1 MSYSQHNLGSLRRDF
16 DLKIRD
22 QLLFDPIGTLKPSA
36 WLAETLAKGQDLAVT
51 SEKARG
57 EFIVAP
63 VLMDCRTIL
72 GHDLRIFSGAQL
84 DVDAAHGLN
93 GECDFILARSESSQV
108 FQALLMVLLEAKKQD
123 MEAGLGQCAAQLLG
137 ARLYNEKEGKAV
149 HSVYGCVTTG
159 DAWQFLKLAGNELL
173 IHPERLPI
181 QELPKIL
188 WVLVECLRDVD
199 REAAAHR
206 RRVR

>member
-1 MSYSQHNLGSLRRDF
+1 MSYSQHNLASLRRAF

-22 QLLFDPIGTLKPSA
+22 QLLFEPIGTLEPSA

-72 GHDLRIFSGAQL
+72 GHDLRIFSGAQF
-84 DVDAAHGLN
+84 DIDPDRGLN

-108 FQALLMVLLEAKKQD
+108 FRAPLMVVLEAKKHD
-123 MEAGLGQCAAQLLG
+123 IEVGIGQCAAQLLG
-137 ARLYNEKEGKAV
+137 VRLYNEREGMAV
-149 HSVYGCVTTG
+149 SSVYGCVTNGTS
-159 DAWQFLKLAGNELL
+159 WQFLRLSGNELS
-173 IHPERLPI
+173 IHPELLPI
-181 QELPKIL
+181 QELSKIL
-188 WVLVECLRDVD
+188 WFLVECLRDVD
-199 REAAAHR
+199 RAAAAIAAA
-206 RRVR
+206 

>member
-1 MSYSQHNLGSLRRDF
+1 MSYSQHNLGSLRRAF
-16 DLKIRD
+16 GLVIRD
-22 QLLFDPIGTLKPSA
+22 QLLFDPIGTLEPSA

-51 SEKARG
+51 SEKARS

-72 GHDLRIFSGAQL
+72 GHDLRIFSGAQF
-84 DVDAAHGLN
+84 DIDPDRGLN

-108 FQALLMVLLEAKKQD
+108 FQAPLMILLEAKKQD

-149 HSVYGCVTTG
+149 PSIYGCVTTG
-159 DAWQFLKLAGNELL
+159 TAWQFLKLAGNELL
-173 IHPERLPI
+173 IHPEQLPI

-188 WVLVECLRDVD
+188 WFLVECLRDVD
-199 REAAAHR
+199 REAAALAAA
-206 RRVR
+206 